1 VGCPET
7 DDSGGA
13 LILPQFRPDFTE
25 SRLQRIEKP
34 IRIAPSQHKYSA
46 FDGIVSIF
54 APISGTQRALRT
66 CFWVKSI
73 LRTDFGKFLPN
84 FSFQNT

>member
-1 VGCPET
+1 M
-7 DDSGGA
+7 
-13 LILPQFRPDFTE
+13 ILPQFRPDFTE

-34 IRIAPSQHKYSA
+34 IEIAPFQHKYSA

-54 APISGTQRALRT
+54 TPISWTRRALRT
-66 CFWVKSI
+66 YFWVKST
-73 LRTDFGKFLPN
+73 LWTDFGKFLPN